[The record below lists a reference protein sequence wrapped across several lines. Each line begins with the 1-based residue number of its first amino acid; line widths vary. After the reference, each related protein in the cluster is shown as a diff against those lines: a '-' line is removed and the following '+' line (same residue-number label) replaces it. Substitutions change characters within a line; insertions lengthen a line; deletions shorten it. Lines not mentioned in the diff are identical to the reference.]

1 MLSATRLLSA
11 TIGRVVPRYKTCAQW
26 AEDYRQIIDQLP
38 VSDHTKHNR
47 HCSLAHVIKHIGGDI
62 IGQVKPLR
70 IGKMVRDIAASS
82 PQTAK
87 RALFE
92 ARAFFNEAVLAGILH
107 SNPAA
112 PIKPPRVS
120 ISRHRLSLDHWL
132 AIRDWSEAHQPPW
145 IARMLDLALVTGQ
158 RRSDLSTMRFDDVW
172 DGHLHIVQY
181 KTGTRLALPVAL
193 RLEAI
198 GKSIAEVI
206 EDCRPYATSGSTL
219 LRRKSGKPLVDSSL
233 SARFEEAREGTG
245 LTRATGTPP
254 SLHECRSLSERL
266 YRAQGVDTR
275 ILLGHKHQS
284 MTDAY
289 NDDRGLSAGKWI
301 TLDISSK
308 TSATL

>member
-1 MLSATRLLSA
+1 MSATTRFLSA
-11 TIGRVVPRYKTCAQW
+11 TIGRVVPRYQTCEQW

-92 ARAFFNEAVLAGILH
+92 ARSFFNEAILAGVIN

-112 PIKPPRVS
+112 PIKSPRVI
-120 ISRHRLSLDHWL
+120 ISRHRMSFEHWQ
-132 AIRDWSEAHQPPW
+132 AIRAWSDANQPPW
-145 IARMLDLALVTGQ
+145 VARMLDLALVTGQ

-172 DGHLHIVQY
+172 DDHLHIIQY

-193 RLEAI
+193 YLDAI
-198 GKSIAEVI
+198 GKSLADVI
-206 EDCRPYATSGSTL
+206 EECRSYASPGGTL
-219 LRRKSGKPLVDSSL
+219 LRRKSGKRLVDSSL
-233 SARFEEAREGTG
+233 SARFEEAR
-245 LTRATGTPP
+245 
-254 SLHECRSLSERL
+254 
-266 YRAQGVDTR
+266 
-275 ILLGHKHQS
+275 
-284 MTDAY
+284 
-289 NDDRGLSAGKWI
+289 
-301 TLDISSK
+301 
-308 TSATL
+308 